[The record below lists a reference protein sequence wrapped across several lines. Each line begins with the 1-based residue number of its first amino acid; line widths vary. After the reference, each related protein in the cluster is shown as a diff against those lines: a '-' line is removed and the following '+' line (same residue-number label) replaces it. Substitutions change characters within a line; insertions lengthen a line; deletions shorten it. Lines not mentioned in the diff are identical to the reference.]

1 MCVTNINQCPI
12 TDVQFVQ
19 NANVQNYNTNPDD
32 YSSPQY
38 FTQLFSSGT
47 TLMWSN
53 QVNSMPITTFK
64 IATRPCMNP
73 LDQEGNYYY
82 ALEIDGSYTCPPDTN
97 NDLQYDPNYV
107 KMDPFAFNTNEY
119 EI

>member
-1 MCVTNINQCPI
+1 
-12 TDVQFVQ
+12 
-19 NANVQNYNTNPDD
+19 
-32 YSSPQY
+32 
-38 FTQLFSSGT
+38 
-47 TLMWSN
+47 
-53 QVNSMPITTFK
+53 
-64 IATRPCMNP
+64 MNP